1 MVVSLEKS
9 TCTAEGV
16 PTLNFTDCDDVDEC
30 FSHFTAA
37 MFKILSKAEFPLL
50 RRACLENINT
60 VGGVKLPDNLK
71 DNIKATQNLN
81 DLFDELCGTP
91 YWNWMNIK
99 MLTKMEKAS
108 HLPAATELIRQY
120 KEEVFSR
127 KLIEVLQ
134 QLPSC
139 DSSSNYYTKAKE
151 KWNKDLNDVT
161 VNDLVNHWSEVE
173 KIFNVEE
180 PTVLLDKVIN
190 GSIEI
195 HWLIPTELVEH
206 TRQSV
211 GNHIS
216 IMLRCNI
223 LYFDI
228 GGHVINLQPDA
239 PTTASSTGMS
249 IIYICIH
256 VAIIYSTYVLCI
268 FIAELSLAA
277 TSSTTVDLPTKVTHS
292 ITKLSVGKSSS
303 HTGHGS
309 TSYSLTKVSKF
320 LVIAVYLTVLYHHIT
335 EITLA
340 FKLLAT

>member
-1 MVVSLEKS
+1 M
-9 TCTAEGV
+9 
-16 PTLNFTDCDDVDEC
+16 LNFSDCDDVDEC

-37 MFKILSKAEFPLL
+37 MFEILSKAKFPSL

-60 VGGVKLPDNLK
+60 VGGVKLPNNLK
-71 DNIKATQNLN
+71 DNIEATQNLD
-81 DLFDELCGTP
+81 DLFDVLCGTP

-99 MLTKMEKAS
+99 MLTKMARAS
-108 HLPAATELIRQY
+108 HLPAATKLIRQY

-139 DSSSNYYTKAKE
+139 DSSGNYYTKAKE

-206 TRQSV
+206 TCQSV

-216 IMLRCNI
+216 MMLRCDI
-223 LYFDI
+223 LYIDI
-228 GGHVINLQPDA
+228 GGHVTNLQPDE
-239 PTTASSTGMS
+239 PTTASSKFISYTPIMTHLH
-249 IIYICIH
+249 CIH
-256 VAIIYSTYVLCI
+256 IDIMLCI
-268 FIAELSLAA
+268 LLQNYHWLLLLVVLQLLI
-277 TSSTTVDLPTKVTHS
+277 
-292 ITKLSVGKSSS
+292 
-303 HTGHGS
+303 
-309 TSYSLTKVSKF
+309 F
-320 LVIAVYLTVLYHHIT
+320 LLN
-335 EITLA
+335 
-340 FKLLAT
+340 